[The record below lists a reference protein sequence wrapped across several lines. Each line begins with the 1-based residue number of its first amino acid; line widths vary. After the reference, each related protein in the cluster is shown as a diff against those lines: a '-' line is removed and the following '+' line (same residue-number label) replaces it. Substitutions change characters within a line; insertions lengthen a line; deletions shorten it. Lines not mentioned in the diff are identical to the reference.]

1 MAASRSLNPTS
12 KGDFWLAS
20 STAVRLLF
28 HALFLLVVLPCSAS
42 ALILCVK
49 PGGGDGCHATI
60 PDAIAA
66 ANDGDTVRIA
76 GGIYATSL
84 VITKNVTLE
93 GGWNA
98 TFTQRNLS
106 AFVTT
111 VLPSAGNN
119 SSVVSIQGQAL
130 NPAASTPTLDGLV
143 ISGGR
148 GDLGG
153 NHGGGIRI
161 RDSHAHVIRC
171 TIAGNTG
178 YLLGGG
184 VWVQRGAPTFEDCR
198 IEDNA
203 LRGGGVSQGG
213 GVMIEGGSATFVR
226 CTIARNRIEDF
237 GGEGGGIAIIG
248 SASQE
253 DRSLRIEASRI
264 EDNVAGPSGQGYGG
278 GIFARF
284 LDSPNPGIEGVFLD
298 AVRLERNHGS
308 FSGAAMQVEDTS
320 FLVTNS
326 IFAGNLGTN
335 GNAIY
340 NGSVGG
346 TYYGSGIVRNSTLV
360 GMGTGTGTA
369 IVTGGPLTLVN
380 SIVVNHATGI
390 NWAGLAGQFVATRN
404 AFFGN
409 TANVL
414 GEALDATNL
423 LVDPQLDA
431 AQHLQAGSPL
441 IDAGIRTPGPFAD
454 VDGEARPTAGPGGR
468 FILDIGADEAPGEA
482 QVVHEVDRGEY
493 DLVVVGPGDPPE
505 NPGTSANNEAIGYS
519 VLGSDWSGDGKDDFL
534 VFAEDWSNDFN
545 VDAEMAT
552 GRGFG
557 LLNFGVRRTGVLDL
571 WLDTQEDLQ
580 VRGELTRQHLGSELA
595 AGDLDDDGLRD
606 VAIGAFEDDNT
617 NTVRPRAFVLFGG
630 PALIGTRAIS
640 AAEPANFTLVAPD
653 LDFFAFA
660 RQNALALG
668 DVSGD
673 GIDDL
678 VVGDSLADDG
688 GSADA
693 GAVFVIRGSA
703 SLAGTR
709 DLATTPADLTIYG
722 SAAGSELGSALALAD
737 LDGDGDLDLAIN
749 DATTTHVL
757 LGPLGSGTRR
767 LATAP
772 AEARIS
778 NLGGLDLIALDLTG
792 EGKLDL
798 VGSGAS
804 LRVVPGAFQSG
815 QVLDAATA
823 ATLTLTGVGPGAA
836 LAAADVLGDARAELL
851 VGQTFVTGLGGV
863 AYAVSSGARAT
874 GSVPIDQIASLA
886 VVDTT
891 GAQRFLGA
899 DVAAGDLDGDGRAD
913 LLVTDR
919 GAGPLAP
926 HPPKAEDA
934 GRAYL
939 FYGGASADNCPGL
952 SNPSQADADADGAG
966 DACDNCPFY
975 ASASFA
981 DTDGDGRG
989 DACECTD
996 QNGDGRN
1003 TVSDLI
1009 AINVA
1014 IFNPAQA
1021 TPLCDGNND
1030 GRCDVRDIIA
1040 ANVEIFSP
1048 TSTSTCARQPVPGP

>member
-1 MAASRSLNPTS
+1 
-12 KGDFWLAS
+12 
-20 STAVRLLF
+20 
-28 HALFLLVVLPCSAS
+28 
-42 ALILCVK
+42 
-49 PGGGDGCHATI
+49 
-60 PDAIAA
+60 
-66 ANDGDTVRIA
+66 
-76 GGIYATSL
+76 
-84 VITKNVTLE
+84 
-93 GGWNA
+93 
-98 TFTQRNLS
+98 
-106 AFVTT
+106 
-111 VLPSAGNN
+111 
-119 SSVVSIQGQAL
+119 
-130 NPAASTPTLDGLV
+130 V

-153 NHGGGIRI
+153 NHGGGLRI
-161 RDSHAHVIRC
+161 RDSHARVVGC
-171 TIAGNTG
+171 TISNNTG
-178 YLLGGG
+178 YLFGGG

-198 IEDNA
+198 IEDNV
-203 LRGGGVSQGG
+203 LRDGGQGG
-213 GVMIEGGSATFVR
+213 GVMIEGGRATFVR

-248 SASQE
+248 PGAE
-253 DRSLRIEASRI
+253 DRSLRVEASRI

-326 IFAGNLGTN
+326 VFAGNLGTN

-360 GMGTGTGTA
+360 GMGTGTGQA

-390 NWAGLAGQFVATRN
+390 DWGGLAGQLVATRN

-431 AQHLQAGSPL
+431 TQHLQPGSPL
-441 IDAGIRTPGPFAD
+441 IDAGLRTRGPFAD
-454 VDGEARPTAGPGGR
+454 VDGEPRPTAGPGGR

-505 NPGTSANNEAIGYS
+505 NPGTSANNEPIGYS

-534 VFAEDWSNDFN
+534 VFADNWANDFN
-545 VDAEMAT
+545 VDEKLDT

-557 LLNFGVRRTGVLDL
+557 LLHFGERRTGALDL
-571 WLDTQEDLQ
+571 LLDTQEDLQ
-580 VRGELTRQHLGSELA
+580 VRGEITRQFLGAELA
-595 AGDLDDDGLRD
+595 GGDLDGDGLRD
-606 VAIGAFEDDNT
+606 VAIGAYKDANT
-617 NTVRPRAFVLFGG
+617 NTVRSKAFVLRGG
-630 PALIGTRAIS
+630 PGLIGIRRIS
-640 AAEPANFTLVAPD
+640 AVDPADFTLIAPD
-653 LDFFAFA
+653 FDHLAFA
-660 RQNALALG
+660 RQNALAIA

-673 GIDDL
+673 EMGDL
-678 VVGDSLADDG
+678 LVGDSLADDG

-693 GAVFVIRGSA
+693 GAVFVMRGGPG
-703 SLAGTR
+703 LTGTH
-709 DLATTPADLTIYG
+709 DLATASADLTIYG
-722 SAAGSELGSALALAD
+722 SAAGAALGSAIAVAD
-737 LDGDGDLDLAIN
+737 LDGDGDLDLAVN
-749 DATTTHVL
+749 DADETHIL
-757 LGPLGSGTRR
+757 LGPLGTGTRR
-767 LATAP
+767 LAAAP
-772 AEARIS
+772 ADVRIT
-778 NLGGLDLIALDLTG
+778 NLGGTELAAIDMNGDG
-792 EGKLDL
+792 RLDL

-804 LRVVPGAFQSG
+804 LRVVPGPFQPG
-815 QVLDAATA
+815 QVIDAASA
-823 ATLTLTGVGPGAA
+823 ATLVLTGVGPEAA
-836 LAAADVLGDARAELL
+836 LVVADVLGDSRPDLIAGQIL
-851 VGQTFVTGLGGV
+851 VAGLGGV
-863 AYAVSSGARAT
+863 AYVVSAGVRAT
-874 GSVPIDQIASLA
+874 GTVPIDQVASLA

-891 GAQRFLGA
+891 GSQNFLGA
-899 DVAAGDLDGDGRAD
+899 DVSAGDLDGDGRAD
-913 LLVTDR
+913 LIVTDR
-919 GAGPLAP
+919 RAGPVQP

-934 GRAYL
+934 GRAYV
-939 FYGGASADNCPGL
+939 FYGGMAVDNCPGL
-952 SNPSQADADADGAG
+952 SNASQLDTDGDGAG
-966 DACDNCPFY
+966 DACDKCPLF
-975 ASASFA
+975 ASGDFR
-981 DTDGDGRG
+981 DTDADGRG
-989 DACECTD
+989 NACECTD

-1030 GRCDVRDIIA
+1030 ARCDVRDIIA